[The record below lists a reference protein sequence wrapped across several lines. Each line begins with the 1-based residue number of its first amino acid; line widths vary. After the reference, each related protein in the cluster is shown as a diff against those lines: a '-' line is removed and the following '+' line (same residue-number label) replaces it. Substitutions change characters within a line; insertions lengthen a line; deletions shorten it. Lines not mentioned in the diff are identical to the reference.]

1 MIMLRLLCFFSLTI
15 ISVLVS
21 SAENF
26 TLRGRIIDDAG
37 EPIEGATVKVSP
49 GFAGTIS
56 KTNGEYRLSCAASDT
71 VVVTYSC
78 ITYRTVTRKLIKP
91 EGELIINIRLLSSE
105 KEIGEVEVREIRKQ
119 TSATQRIDTHG
130 YRKNAADP
138 TGGSVESMLSTMPG
152 VTGANELSN
161 QYSVRGGSYDENT
174 VYINGFEIYRP
185 QLISTSAQEGLSIIN
200 PDLTKSVEFSTGG
213 FGAQYG
219 GKMSSVLDVQYR
231 KPEKFEASLNASL
244 MGVESALGTAS
255 TKFTQLHGIRYRRN
269 GSILSTTDTKGE
281 YNPDFFDW
289 QSYFVVNPSERIKIS
304 LLGDVNIANYRF
316 EPADRN
322 TNFGT
327 MDDVKK
333 FKVYFD
339 GSEKDKFVS
348 LFAGAGIDFR
358 VNKSTTLAL
367 QFTGYKGDELV
378 TYDISGEYWLDQAGS
393 EDSQIGGEMGVG
405 KYKDHSRDRLKSRI
419 FATSLRGIS
428 AIKSHSLTYGL
439 TFKNMNMNDNSIGWE
454 SRDSAGYSLPVE
466 DMLRVFYFTR
476 SNNELSSSQVS
487 AYVQDNIKFSGKYG
501 YFNVSAGVRATYT
514 SFNKEFILSPRAQ
527 IGFVPAAAPKWA
539 FRFASGLYHQT
550 PFFKEIRNADKLYE
564 GVYELHLNTD
574 IKSQKSLQ
582 FVLGADYTFKA
593 FNRPFKLSGEAYY
606 KKLYDIIPYEIDNL
620 KVTYSGINESSG
632 YISGLD
638 LKLFGEFV
646 PGSDSW
652 LTVGLM
658 KSNEN
663 LRGISVPVANERRY
677 NISLF
682 FTDYLP
688 KLPKL
693 KVSLRGVFMDGLL
706 QSAPHSSR
714 DKGYFR
720 TPPYKR
726 IDLGLAYGL
735 LTPDR
740 SGNSLK
746 WIKSAWIG
754 VDCFNLLDIS
764 NVGNY
769 YWVSDVNNVNYAVP
783 NYLTRRLLNVK
794 LSLEF

>member
-1 MIMLRLLCFFSLTI
+1 MIMLRFFCFFSLI
-15 ISVLVS
+15 ISALVS
-21 SAENF
+21 GAENF

-91 EGELIINIRLLSSE
+91 EGELVINIRLQSSE

-174 VYINGFEIYRP
+174 VCINGFEIYRP

-244 MGVESALGTAS
+244 MGVESAIGTAS
-255 TKFTQLHGIRYRRN
+255 TKFNQLHGIRYRRN

-358 VNKSTTLAL
+358 VNKSNTLAL

-419 FATSLRGIS
+419 FTTSFRGIS

-476 SNNELSSSQVS
+476 SNNELSSSQFS

-550 PFFKEIRNADKLYE
+550 PFFKEIRKADKLYE

-620 KVTYSGINESSG
+620 KVTYSGMNESSG

-746 WIKSAWIG
+746 WIKSAWVG